1 MEPYRPMILQKE
13 ATNCPKC
20 GRPII
25 ERDRCWLCQQPFCAE
40 SALPP
45 ADPVILYI
53 AIFTVWGWSGMGPT
67 LFIAV
72 NTATRE
78 YAAEMA
84 SQEKKTAISLS
95 DEMIDELASQA
106 KSGQLFN
113 KKFPKDNTAWYDV
126 SSYTIRLQKGD
137 MTSTHTFWGEQ
148 LKQWPVFDRLLN
160 EIFSQ

>member
-25 ERDRCWLCQQPFCAE
+25 ERNRCWLCQQPFCTE

-53 AIFTVWGWSGMGPT
+53 TVFIAWGWGMGPT
-67 LFIAV
+67 LFIAI
-72 NTATRE
+72 NTATKE
-78 YAAEMA
+78 YATEMA
-84 SQEKKTAISLS
+84 SQKGKTDFSLT

-106 KSGQLFN
+106 RSGQLFN
-113 KKFPKDNTAWYDV
+113 TRFPKDDTAWYDAA
-126 SSYTIRLQKGD
+126 SYTIRLQKGD
-137 MTSTHTFWGEQ
+137 MTSTHTFWDEQ
-148 LKQWPVFDRLLN
+148 LKHWPVFDRLLN
-160 EIFSQ
+160 EILSR